1 MQTWPAAGWRK
12 VADSKSSVL
21 REQEKLSCS
30 VWGGC
35 WLRHLHCLVPWVSQL
50 QVTLLMEVSY
60 GSNHPIQRAFPPM
73 PVELGSKYTVSDPS
87 LKVVIPMTTPE
98 MGLGSFVKAIPI
110 SFIGDLVQGRTMAVG
125 IYIATS
131 TLKRILKISD
141 PLYSTAK
148 MYTNL

>member
-1 MQTWPAAGWRK
+1 
-12 VADSKSSVL
+12 
-21 REQEKLSCS
+21 
-30 VWGGC
+30 
-35 WLRHLHCLVPWVSQL
+35 
-50 QVTLLMEVSY
+50 
-60 GSNHPIQRAFPPM
+60 M

>member
-1 MQTWPAAGWRK
+1 MTP
-12 VADSKSSVL
+12 
-21 REQEKLSCS
+21 
-30 VWGGC
+30 
-35 WLRHLHCLVPWVSQL
+35 
-50 QVTLLMEVSY
+50 LMEVSY